1 MSLCLALS
9 ACGTPGLY
17 VPPVPAAEMPGPS
30 TPPGVLGG
38 EASGEP
44 TTAWGRAVAGIRPDG
59 TVPLDTALA
68 AFSVAFG
75 PLPGVEPLQGDPE
88 VIGSA
93 SGPTRW
99 ILNHWDELTPDQQA
113 AVDRYLAVDGLTSV
127 RTDPVAALNPLT
139 AAVLDESGFQR
150 LANEMEAKVSE
161 KLSRTLGVPIEVVL
175 RDLEPSEAGETLFAN
190 TIPLDAA
197 GKPARASTPK
207 MASCQVQV
215 GKATQILEGVVDQEA
230 ILAHEVFHCFQY
242 SLAKKLADAL
252 AMPAWLAEGAGA
264 WVGEEVAAGG
274 STIGNKYWLGWMA
287 TPTYALFPRS
297 YTAIGFFANL
307 KTSGVDVWGRLDKMQ
322 LAAVGKSADAYL
334 IAVGGDPGGVAVDAW
349 GPSYISDE
357 GVGGAW
363 LMDGPGKPP
372 GSIAAFVRDA
382 MGELD
387 QYPVIEDPLTAFA
400 LRLRV
405 ESEVFVIAPKMA
417 VRGLMHD
424 PSNGTQKLAD
434 VAGKPFCLK
443 PGGCTCPGGSAGAAH
458 EFGTLSPGDEI
469 YLGFSGH
476 TLGIDLDLLTFPLE
490 IACVQAPEDFLPEP
504 DCYCAPGPL
513 GMTGPRPTTDNL

>member
-1 MSLCLALS
+1 
-9 ACGTPGLY
+9 
-17 VPPVPAAEMPGPS
+17 
-30 TPPGVLGG
+30 LGG

-99 ILNHWDELTPDQQA
+99 ILNYWDELTPDQQA

-287 TPTYALFPRS
+287 TPTRARTRPSGSSPTSRPPASTSGAVSTRCSSPRS
-297 YTAIGFFANL
+297 ERAPTP
-307 KTSGVDVWGRLDKMQ
+307 TSSRLAGIRAGSPSTRGGR
-322 LAAVGKSADAYL
+322 ATSAT
-334 IAVGGDPGGVAVDAW
+334 
-349 GPSYISDE
+349 
-357 GVGGAW
+357 
-363 LMDGPGKPP
+363 
-372 GSIAAFVRDA
+372 R
-382 MGELD
+382 
-387 QYPVIEDPLTAFA
+387 
-400 LRLRV
+400 
-405 ESEVFVIAPKMA
+405 
-417 VRGLMHD
+417 
-424 PSNGTQKLAD
+424 
-434 VAGKPFCLK
+434 
-443 PGGCTCPGGSAGAAH
+443 GSAG
-458 EFGTLSPGDEI
+458 PG
-469 YLGFSGH
+469 SW
-476 TLGIDLDLLTFPLE
+476 
-490 IACVQAPEDFLPEP
+490 
-504 DCYCAPGPL
+504 
-513 GMTGPRPTTDNL
+513 TGPASHLDRSPRSSVTRWASSISTP